1 MKSILRFNT
10 KENTSRFNTKEN
22 THENRTHNYP
32 LLINTTMK
40 KLFTSIVAL
49 SFAIAGFNAAAESAS
64 PDASPEAR
72 PATVEAPAPA
82 PAVKA
87 VSNVTVP
94 QEIAEHLALRFPGS
108 TVYGITRE
116 GVTYVVDL
124 GDGLHIRYDNCFNP
138 VCYGVHNHE
147 H

>member
-1 MKSILRFNT
+1 
-10 KENTSRFNTKEN
+10 
-22 THENRTHNYP
+22 
-32 LLINTTMK
+32 MK
-40 KLFTSIVAL
+40 KLFTSFVAL
-49 SFAIAGFNAAAESAS
+49 SFAVAGFNAIAENAS
-64 PDASPEAR
+64 PDASPEAN
-72 PATVEAPAPA
+72 PAPAAVEAPVPA
-82 PAVKA
+82 PAVSA
-87 VSNVTVP
+87 TSNVVVP
-94 QEIAEHLALRFPGS
+94 EEIASHLALRFPDS

>member
-1 MKSILRFNT
+1 
-10 KENTSRFNTKEN
+10 
-22 THENRTHNYP
+22 
-32 LLINTTMK
+32 MK
-40 KLFTSIVAL
+40 KLFTSIFAL
-49 SFAIAGFNAAAESAS
+49 SLAVAGFNSVAENAY
-64 PDASPEAR
+64 PDASPEAN
-72 PATVEAPAPA
+72 PAPSTVEAPAPTPA

-87 VSNVTVP
+87 AANVAVP
-94 QEIAEHLALRFPGS
+94 EEIVEHLTLRFPGS